1 MFLVQ
6 FALFLALIVADPTT
20 LLVPPFTHTLGFNR
34 IGRLYISMYLG
45 RSFKLED
52 PQGMCGAKMVEEDD
66 PKTSNDDH
74 ILTLFGVNSGSSQ
87 IVYNV
92 KLIEPRLFGSPGSDT
107 DQFNR
112 PHGICCNKHGTVY
125 VADTDNDR
133 VVRLKYQNTQLSWV
147 GTIPN
152 DALSD
157 SGQVRMTNE
166 GAALKAPRDVA
177 IDTRGRVYVA
187 DSGNNRVV
195 VFDSLGALV
204 SVWTADLEGPTGICV
219 MDPDADYNDFG
230 VNAAVVIDRNRTRI
244 SQFSL
249 DDGQQRRMVDMRR
262 IGLDEAGFAYCAYD
276 RHGNV
281 YVTDQLNFQ
290 IHLFDPDLRYI
301 VSFGRQGVEG
311 TTFDEPTG
319 ITIWRRFGQVFVSEA
334 TGGQYYWVGLDA
346 YLIGF
351 YPPEFDSL
359 KPGTTIAL
367 YVTEMANITVD
378 ITDTSGRLVRSLA
391 PPHYQHPGEALIV
404 WDGRDNAGRLV
415 PEGEYRIAVVARP
428 TYSRPMR
435 TLRKELSGTVRRI

>member
-1 MFLVQ
+1 MQ
-6 FALFLALIVADPTT
+6 FVLLLALIGSDPTT

-34 IGRLYISMYLG
+34 IGRLYISLYLG
-45 RSFKLED
+45 RSFKLDD

-66 PKTSNDDH
+66 TTTSSDDH
-74 ILTLFGVNSGSSQ
+74 ILTMFGVNSGSSQ

-92 KLIEPRLFGSPGSDT
+92 KLIEPRIYGSPGSDT
-107 DQFNR
+107 GHFDH
-112 PHGICCNKHGTVY
+112 PHGIACNKYGTVY

-133 VVRLKYQNTQLSWV
+133 VVRLKYENTRLTWV
-147 GTIPN
+147 STIG
-152 DALSD
+152 
-157 SGQVRMTNE
+157 SG
-166 GAALKAPRDVA
+166 LDAPRDVA

-187 DSGNNRVV
+187 DSANNRIV

-204 SVWTADLEGPTGICV
+204 TTWTADLEGPTGVCV
-219 MDPDADYNDFG
+219 LDPNADYNDFH
-230 VNAAVVIDRNRTRI
+230 VNAAVVIDRGRTRI

-262 IGLDEAGFAYCAYD
+262 IGLDSAGFAYCAYD

-281 YVTDQLNFQ
+281 YVTDQVNSQ

-311 TTFDEPTG
+311 TTFDSPTG
-319 ITIWRRFGQVFVSEA
+319 IAIWRRFGQVFISEA
-334 TGGQYYWVGLDA
+334 NGGQYYWVGLDA

-351 YPPEFDSL
+351 YPAEFDSL

-367 YVTEMANITVD
+367 YITEMADISVD
-378 ITDTSGRLVRSLA
+378 ITDPSGKLVRSLA
-391 PPHYQHPGEALIV
+391 PPHNQHPGEALIV
-404 WDGRDNAGRLV
+404 WDGRDNAGRQV
-415 PEGEYRIAVVARP
+415 TKGEYKITVVAKP

-435 TLRKELSGTVRRI
+435 ILRKELTGTVRRI